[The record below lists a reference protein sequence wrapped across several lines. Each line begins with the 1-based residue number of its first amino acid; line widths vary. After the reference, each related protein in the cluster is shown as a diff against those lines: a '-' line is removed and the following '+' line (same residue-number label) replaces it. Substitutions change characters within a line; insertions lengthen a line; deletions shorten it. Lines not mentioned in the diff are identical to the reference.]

1 MLFSGSLLYSFFL
14 SFQMAVI
21 LEKSKVHTALAFPE
35 LSVLLSGGC
44 DEVMQKH
51 ELRTVA

>member
-1 MLFSGSLLYSFFL
+1 MV
-14 SFQMAVI
+14 VI
-21 LEKSKVHTALAFPE
+21 LEKSKVHTALGFPG
-35 LSVLLSGGC
+35 LPVLLSGGC